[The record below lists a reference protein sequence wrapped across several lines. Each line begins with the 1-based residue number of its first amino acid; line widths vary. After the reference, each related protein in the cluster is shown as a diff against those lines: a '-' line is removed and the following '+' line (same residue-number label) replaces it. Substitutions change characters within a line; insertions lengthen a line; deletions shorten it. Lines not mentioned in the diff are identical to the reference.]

1 MRDISTAMQL
11 CLVVCNQVFHRAG

>member
-1 MRDISTAMQL
+1 MRDISTALQL